1 MRTLT
6 GLSAE
11 KYILDPIHKI
21 ISLTQIE
28 LEIISTPLFQ
38 RLRNITQLS
47 VTSLVFPGATHNRFQ
62 HSLGTLHVMDKLLY
76 SLDLKNKKKYSLTNK
91 DYERIIQFMRL
102 AALLHDCGHLPFSH
116 TFENLYTNFTHED
129 IGKHIIEKSSIG
141 EILIKHGFNP
151 NDLGLYITGQPP
163 VKDKNFNI
171 LTHLLPLLHS
181 EADAD
186 RMDYLLRDAY
196 YTGVPYG
203 KIDIDRI
210 CNFVTLHE
218 KKICFSEKAQDALE
232 DFLYSRYQMY
242 KIVYIHKTSL
252 CYDLVLHKIYE
263 KYLKKSKIKFLNSF
277 KLPTRLDF
285 ETKNKEW
292 YETNFYESSEASF
305 FETIQ
310 YLIKPEE
317 KSLSD
322 SEKEELKELYDTIKS
337 RIPIKN
343 CYNHDL
349 LTIVPEDIEKEG
361 EICEKENQLFE
372 KFQKNPEI
380 INHWSFLR
388 HNPGKPIRI
397 SPPINQSIDDDQDSK
412 SIRILKD
419 INGKKE
425 IVLLQKKQNSFIKN
439 LATHH
444 RVLISYYHNDK
455 KAQEE
460 IQKQASE
467 MFGS

>member
-1 MRTLT
+1 
-6 GLSAE
+6 
-11 KYILDPIHKI
+11 
-21 ISLTQIE
+21 E

-76 SLDLKNKKKYSLTNK
+76 SLDLKKNYRLIDE

-116 TFENLYTNFTHED
+116 TFENLYNNFTHED
-129 IGKHIIEKSSIG
+129 IGKQIIEKSSIG
-141 EILIKHGFNP
+141 EILNIHGFNP
-151 NDLGLYITGQPP
+151 TDLGLYITGESPSN
-163 VKDKNFNI
+163 DDNFDI
-171 LTHLLPLLHS
+171 LTELLPLLHS

-218 KKICFSEKAQDALE
+218 NKICFSEKAQDALE

-252 CYDLVLHKIYE
+252 CYDLILHKIYE
-263 KYLKKSKIKFLNSF
+263 NYLKNSKIKYLNSF
-277 KLPTRLDF
+277 KLPTRSDF

-292 YETNFYESSEASF
+292 YETHFYELSEASF

-310 YLIKPEE
+310 FLLKPEE
-317 KSLSD
+317 ESLTEI
-322 SEKEELKELYDTIKS
+322 EKEDLKKLFDTIRN

-349 LTIVPEDIEKEG
+349 LTIVPENIEKEG

-372 KFQKNPEI
+372 NLQKKSKI
-380 INHWSFLR
+380 TDHWSFLR
-388 HNPGKPIRI
+388 HNPEKPIRI

-419 INGKKE
+419 IDGKKE

-444 RVLISYYHNDK
+444 RVLISYYHDDK

-460 IQKQASE
+460 IQKQANLIFRS
-467 MFGS
+467 

>member
-6 GLSAE
+6 GLTAE

-21 ISLTQIE
+21 ISLTQLE

-47 VTSLVFPGATHNRFQ
+47 VTSLVYPGATHNRFQ

-76 SLDLKNKKKYSLTNK
+76 SLELKKEYGLNDK
-91 DYERIIQFMRL
+91 DYKRIVQFMRL

-116 TFENLYTNFTHED
+116 TFENLYNNFDHED
-129 IGKHIIEKSSIG
+129 IGKLIIEKSSIG
-141 EILIKHGFNP
+141 EILDKHGFNP
-151 NDLGLYITGQPP
+151 NDLGLYITGNSP
-163 VKDKNFNI
+163 VQDKNFKI
-171 LTHLLPLLHS
+171 LIHLSPLLHS

-210 CNFVTLHE
+210 CNFVSLHNN
-218 KKICFSEKAQDALE
+218 KICFSEKAQDALE

-242 KIVYIHKTSL
+242 KIVYIHKTTL
-252 CYDLVLHKIYE
+252 CYDLILHKIYE

-277 KLPTRLDF
+277 KLPTKLDF

-292 YETNFYESSEASF
+292 YETDFYQLSEASF

-310 YLIKPEE
+310 FLLKPEE
-317 KSLSD
+317 NSLPD
-322 SEKEELKELYDTIKS
+322 SEKVELKELYETIKN

-349 LTIVPEDIEKEG
+349 LATVPEDIKKKG
-361 EICEKENQLFE
+361 EICEKDKLLFE
-372 KFQKNPEI
+372 KIKKKSRI
-380 INHWSFLR
+380 TDHWSFLR
-388 HNPGKPIRI
+388 HDPGKPIRI
-397 SPPINQSIDDDQDSK
+397 SPPINQLIDDDQDSK

>member
-6 GLSAE
+6 GLPAE
-11 KYILDPIHKI
+11 KYILDPVHKI

-76 SLDLKNKKKYSLTNK
+76 SLDLKNIKKYHLTNK

-116 TFENLYTNFTHED
+116 TFENIYENFTHED
-129 IGKHIIEKSSIG
+129 IGKFIIQKSSIG
-141 EILIKHGFNP
+141 EILINHGFNP

-163 VKDKNFNI
+163 VKDKNIVI

-210 CNFVTLHE
+210 CNFVTLH
-218 KKICFSEKAQDALE
+218 KKRICFSEKAQDALE

-252 CYDLVLHKIYE
+252 CYDLILHKIYE
-263 KYLKKSKIKFLNSF
+263 KYLKKSKIKFLNAF
-277 KLPTRLDF
+277 NLPTMSDF
-285 ETKNKEW
+285 ETKNKKW
-292 YETNFYESSEASF
+292 YETNFYELSEASF
-305 FETIQ
+305 YGTIQ
-310 YLIKPEE
+310 YLLKPKV
-317 KSLSD
+317 KSLTD
-322 SEKEELKELYDTIKS
+322 SEKLELKELYDTIKN

-343 CYNHDL
+343 CYNQDL
-349 LTIVPEDIEKEG
+349 LTAVPEDIKKKG

-372 KFQKNPEI
+372 NLQKNPKITE
-380 INHWSFLR
+380 HWSFLR
-388 HNPGKPIRI
+388 HDPGKPIRI
-397 SPPINQSIDDDQDSK
+397 SPPINQPIDDDQDSK

-444 RVLISYYHNDK
+444 RVLISYYHNEK
-455 KAQEE
+455 EAQEE
-460 IQKQASE
+460 IQKQANLIFRS
-467 MFGS
+467 

>member
-6 GLSAE
+6 GLQAK
-11 KYILDPIHKI
+11 KYILDPIHKV

-28 LEIISTPLFQ
+28 LDIISTPLFQ
-38 RLRNITQLS
+38 RLRKITQLG
-47 VTSLVFPGATHNRFQ
+47 VASLVYPGATHNRFQ
-62 HSLGTLHVMDKLLY
+62 HCLGTLHVTDKLLY
-76 SLDLKNKKKYSLTNK
+76 SLELQKEYELSDK
-91 DYERIIQFMRL
+91 DHKRIVQFMRL

-116 TFENLYTNFTHED
+116 TFENLYENFTHED
-129 IGKHIIEKSSIG
+129 IGKHVIEKSSIG

-151 NDLGLYITGQPP
+151 NDLGLFITGQPP

-196 YTGVPYG
+196 FTGVPYG

-218 KKICFSEKAQDALE
+218 KRICFSEKAQDALE

-252 CYDLVLHKIYE
+252 CYDLILHKIYE
-263 KYLKKSKIKFLNSF
+263 NYLKKSKIKFFDSF
-277 KLPTRLDF
+277 KLPTKKEF
-285 ETKNKEW
+285 EKKNKEW
-292 YETNFYESSEASF
+292 YETDFYELSEASF
-305 FETIQ
+305 YETIQ
-310 YLIKPEE
+310 YLLKSKG
-317 KSLSD
+317 KSLTD
-322 SEKEELKELYDTIKS
+322 TEKVELKYLYNTIKK
-337 RIPIKN
+337 RKPIKN

-349 LTIVPEDIEKEG
+349 LATVPEDIKKKG

-372 KFQKNPEI
+372 NLQKKSKI
-380 INHWSFLR
+380 TNHWSFLR
-388 HNPGKPIRI
+388 HDPGKPIRI
-397 SPPINQSIDDDQDSK
+397 SPPINQIIDDDQDSK

-460 IQKQASE
+460 IQKQACE